1 MLNRTPL
8 ASALALAFALPFAS
22 PALAQSAPAATA
34 ASTATRTSASTGN
47 PAAAQPALA
56 VQTGQTAQAA
66 QAQAQTAQTAQSA
79 QTAQTAQTAQASQ
92 SAAPAT
98 DNATLPTIS
107 VSSQNDD
114 QDFQADRATVGAKT
128 PTALR
133 DIPQTVTVINKAV
146 MQSQGATSFQDALRN
161 APGITIGGAEG
172 GQIGNNIN
180 LRGFTAQNDI
190 YLDGFRDRNQ
200 YYRDTFD
207 LESIEVLYGPSSMLF
222 GRGSTG
228 GVINQVTKQ
237 ANLTPLTEVSATVGT
252 SDRYRATLDVN
263 RPIGDHAAFRLNAFG
278 QSMGS
283 TRDEMKNKDYGFA
296 PELRFGIG
304 TPTEVTISALIQH
317 NYDMPD
323 YGVQAINGRPFA
335 PSKSTFYGLT
345 DDRTIQDV
353 QTVQARVD
361 HRFNDQFKISN
372 QTQFSH
378 SLTDARETAP
388 GAVLTGPL
396 ATSTALKNGNFTNL
410 PLEDLYIKLASH
422 DRVIEN
428 HSIYN
433 DTMAQYK
440 FTTGFL
446 KHDMIAGV
454 EVGHD
459 SYTNQAYTRN
469 NLPILSLLDPV
480 YIPTPS
486 NVTQTV
492 GNHAESG
499 ATTLA
504 AYFNETMSIGEHWKV
519 IGGVRWDRFQAHI
532 ANTINAPLYADQTN
546 TFTSV
551 RAGAIYQPTDWQSY
565 YFSYGTSF
573 DPSLEALTVTNTTQ
587 NLAPEHTKSYEVGA
601 KWDLLGG
608 NLSVTS
614 AFFQQEMDNARTQTS
629 TGEYTLEGDIR
640 VRGFQAGA
648 TGHLTD
654 KWQVFAGYTYM
665 DGVILKALDGTQGN
679 TPANTPRNTFTLWT
693 TYAFAPHWEIGGGP
707 TYMSARYAANTNYVE
722 APGYTRWDAMAEYRE
737 KKWDVRLNLLNLTNK
752 FYYDALIQS
761 DGGRS
766 VPGIGRTLLATF
778 DYRL

>member
-1 MLNRTPL
+1 MLIRTPL

-22 PALAQSAPAATA
+22 SALAQSAPAVA
-34 ASTATRTSASTGN
+34 ASGAAAT
-47 PAAAQPALA
+47 PAASS
-56 VQTGQTAQAA
+56 QAG
-66 QAQAQTAQTAQSA
+66 
-79 QTAQTAQTAQASQ
+79 SQ
-92 SAAPAT
+92 SNVKAKAD
-98 DNATLPTIS
+98 DNGTLPAVA
-107 VSSQNDD
+107 VSGQAEA
-114 QDFQADRATVGAKT
+114 QDFQAEKSTVGAKT

-133 DIPQTVTVINKAV
+133 DIPQTVTVINKALI
-146 MQSQGATSFQDALRN
+146 QSQGATSFQDALRN

-207 LESIEVLYGPSSMLF
+207 LDSIEVLYGPSSMLF

-228 GVINQVTKQ
+228 GVINQVSKQ
-237 ANLTPLTEVSATVGT
+237 ATLKPLTEVSSTIGT
-252 SDRYRATLDVN
+252 NDRYRATLDVD

-278 QSMGS
+278 QSLGS
-283 TRDEMKNKDYGFA
+283 TRDEMMNKDYGFA

-317 NYDMPD
+317 NYDQPD
-323 YGVQAINGRPFA
+323 YGVQSINGHPFS
-335 PSKSTFYGLT
+335 PSKGTYYGLT

-353 QTVQARVD
+353 QTVTARVD
-361 HRFNDQFKISN
+361 HKFNDQFKISN

-378 SLTDARETAP
+378 SLTDARETAA

-396 ATSTALKNGNFTNL
+396 SSSTALKNGNYTTL
-410 PLEDLYIKLASH
+410 PLSDLYVKLASH

-440 FTTGFL
+440 FDTGFV
-446 KHDMIAGV
+446 KHEMIAGV

-469 NLPILSLLDPV
+469 NLPIVSLLDPV

-504 AYFNETMSIGEHWKV
+504 AYFNETMSLGEHWKL

-532 ANTINAPLYADQTN
+532 TNSISAPNYAAQTN

-587 NLAPEHTKSYEVGA
+587 GLAPEHTKSYEVGG

-629 TGEYTLEGDIR
+629 SGEYTLDGDIR

-648 TGHLTD
+648 TGHITN

-665 DGVILKALDGTQGN
+665 DGYVLKAADGTQGH

-693 TYAFAPHWEIGGGP
+693 TYAFAPHWEVGGGP
-707 TYMSARYAANTNYVE
+707 TYMSSRYAANTNYVE
-722 APGYTRWDAMAEYRE
+722 VGGYTRWDAMAEYHE

-752 FYYDALIQS
+752 FYYDALIPS

-766 VPGIGRTLLATF
+766 VPGVGRTFLATF
-778 DYRL
+778 DYRF

>member
-8 ASALALAFALPFAS
+8 ASALALTFAVPFATT
-22 PALAQSAPAATA
+22 ALAQSAPATAAATAATA
-34 ASTATRTSASTGN
+34 ASGA
-47 PAAAQPALA
+47 AAAQSN
-56 VQTGQTAQAA
+56 QTFQTAQAE
-66 QAQAQTAQTAQSA
+66 SA
-79 QTAQTAQTAQASQ
+79 TN
-92 SAAPAT
+92 
-98 DNATLPTIS
+98 NATLPTIS
-107 VSSQNDD
+107 VSGQSDA
-114 QDFQADRATVGAKT
+114 QDFQAERSTVGAKT

-133 DIPQTVTVINKAV
+133 DIPQSVTVINKAV

-237 ANLTPLTEVSATVGT
+237 ANLKPLTEVSTTIGT
-252 SDRYRATLDVN
+252 DDRYRATLDVN
-263 RPIGDHAAFRLNAFG
+263 RPLGDHAAFRLNAFG

-283 TRDEMKNKDYGFA
+283 TRDVMKNKDYGFA

-323 YGVQAINGRPFA
+323 YGVQAVNGHPFA

-361 HRFNDQFKISN
+361 HRFNDQFKITN

-396 ATSTALKNGNFTNL
+396 ASSTALKNGNFTNL

-446 KHDMIAGV
+446 KHEMLAGI
-454 EVGHD
+454 ELGHD
-459 SYTNQAYTRN
+459 SYTNQASTRN
-469 NLPILSLLDPV
+469 NLPILSLLNPV
-480 YIPTPS
+480 YISTPS
-486 NVTQTV
+486 NVTTTV

-499 ATTLA
+499 ANTFA
-504 AYFNETMSIGEHWKV
+504 AYFNETMSIGEHWKL

-532 ANTINAPLYADQTN
+532 ANTISAPLYADQTN

-573 DPSLEALTVTNTTQ
+573 DPSLEALTVTNNTQ
-587 NLAPEHTKSYEVGA
+587 NLSPEHTKSYEVGA

-648 TGHLTD
+648 TGHITN

-665 DGVILKALDGTQGN
+665 DGVVLKALDGTQGN

-693 TYAFAPHWEIGGGP
+693 TYAFTPHWEIGGGP

-722 APGYTRWDAMAEYRE
+722 VGGYTRWDAMAAYHE
-737 KKWDVRLNLLNLTNK
+737 KKWDVLLNLLNLTNK

-766 VPGIGRTLLATF
+766 VPGIGRTFLATA
-778 DYRL
+778 DYRF

>member
-22 PALAQSAPAATA
+22 SALAQSAPAVAAPGAVAPPA
-34 ASTATRTSASTGN
+34 ASSQ
-47 PAAAQPALA
+47 AAAQPNVKAKADDNGTLPA
-56 VQTGQTAQAA
+56 VAVSGQAA
-66 QAQAQTAQTAQSA
+66 
-79 QTAQTAQTAQASQ
+79 
-92 SAAPAT
+92 P
-98 DNATLPTIS
+98 
-107 VSSQNDD
+107 
-114 QDFQADRATVGAKT
+114 QDFQAEKSTVGAKT

-133 DIPQTVTVINKAV
+133 DIPQTVTVINKALI
-146 MQSQGATSFQDALRN
+146 QSQGATSFQDALRN

-228 GVINQVTKQ
+228 GVINQVSKQ
-237 ANLTPLTEVSATVGT
+237 ATLKPLTEVSSTIGT
-252 SDRYRATLDVN
+252 NDRYRATLDVD
-263 RPIGDHAAFRLNAFG
+263 RPLGDHAAFRLNAFG
-278 QSMGS
+278 QSLGS
-283 TRDEMKNKDYGFA
+283 TRDEMMNKDYGFA

-317 NYDMPD
+317 NYDQPD
-323 YGVQAINGRPFA
+323 YGVQSINGHPFS
-335 PSKSTFYGLT
+335 PSKGTYYGLT

-353 QTVQARVD
+353 QNISARVD
-361 HRFNDQFKISN
+361 HKFNDQFKISN

-388 GAVLTGPL
+388 GSVLTGPL
-396 ATSTALKNGNFTNL
+396 SSSTALKNGNYTTL
-410 PLEDLYIKLASH
+410 PLSDLYVKLASH

-440 FTTGFL
+440 FDTGFV
-446 KHDMIAGV
+446 KHEMIAGV

-469 NLPILSLLDPV
+469 NLPIVSLLDPV

-504 AYFNETMSIGEHWKV
+504 AYFNETMSLGEHWKL

-532 ANTINAPLYADQTN
+532 ANSVSAPNYASQTN

-587 NLAPEHTKSYEVGA
+587 SLAPEHTKSYEVGG

-614 AFFQQEMDNARTQTS
+614 ALFQQEMDNARTQTS
-629 TGEYTLEGDIR
+629 SGEYTLDGDIR

-648 TGHLTD
+648 TGHITN

-665 DGVILKALDGTQGN
+665 DGLVLKAADGTQGK
-679 TPANTPRNTFTLWT
+679 TPANTPRNTFTMWT
-693 TYAFAPHWEIGGGP
+693 TYAFTPHWEVGGGP
-707 TYMSARYAANTNYVE
+707 TYMSSRYAANTNYVE
-722 APGYTRWDAMAEYRE
+722 VGGYTRWDAMAEYHA
-737 KKWDVRLNLLNLTNK
+737 KKWDVRLNVLNLTNK

-766 VPGIGRTLLATF
+766 VPGVGRTFLATF

>member
-1 MLNRTPL
+1 MSNRTPL
-8 ASALALAFALPFAS
+8 ASALALVFAVPFAS
-22 PALAQSAPAATA
+22 SALAQSAPV
-34 ASTATRTSASTGN
+34 
-47 PAAAQPALA
+47 AAQ
-56 VQTGQTAQAA
+56 QSEAA
-66 QAQAQTAQTAQSA
+66 PP
-79 QTAQTAQTAQASQ
+79 
-92 SAAPAT
+92 APAT
-98 DNATLPTIS
+98 DNATLPAIS
-107 VSSQNDD
+107 VSAQAPGQHN
-114 QDFQADRATVGAKT
+114 QDFQAETSTVGAKT

-133 DIPQTVTVINKAV
+133 DIPQSVTVINKAV

-228 GVINQVTKQ
+228 GVINQVTKH
-237 ANLTPLTEVSATVGT
+237 ATRKPFTEVSATLGT
-252 SDRYRATLDVN
+252 DDRYRTTLDLN
-263 RPIGDHAAFRLNAFG
+263 RPLGDHAAFRLNAFG

-283 TRDEMKNKDYGFA
+283 TRDQMKNKDYGFA

-304 TPTEVTISALIQH
+304 TPTEITLSALIQH
-317 NYDMPD
+317 NRDMPD
-323 YGVQAINGRPFA
+323 YGVQSINGHPFA

-353 QTVQARVD
+353 QTVSARID
-361 HRFNDQFKISN
+361 HTFNEQFKISN

-378 SLTDARETAP
+378 SRTDARETAP
-388 GAVLTGPL
+388 GAVLSGPL
-396 ATSTALKNGNFTNL
+396 ASSPALKNGNYTTL
-410 PLEDLYIKLASH
+410 PLSSLYVKLASH

-440 FTTGFL
+440 FSTGAV
-446 KHDMIAGV
+446 KHEMIAGV
-454 EVGHD
+454 EIGHD
-459 SYTNQAYTRN
+459 SYTNQATTRN
-469 NLPILSLLDPV
+469 NLPIVSLLDPV

-499 ATTLA
+499 ATSLA
-504 AYFNETMSIGEHWKV
+504 AYFNETMSIGEHWKL

-532 ANTINAPLYADQTN
+532 ANTVSAPAYADQTN

-573 DPSLEALTVTNTTQ
+573 NPSLEALTVTNNTQ
-587 NLAPEHTKSYEVGA
+587 NLAPESSKSYEVGG

-614 AFFQQEMDNARTQTS
+614 ALFQQEKDNARTQTS
-629 TGEYTLEGDIR
+629 TGQYMLEGDIR

-648 TGHLTD
+648 TGHITN

-665 DGVILKALDGTQGN
+665 DGVILKALDGTQGH
-679 TPANTPRNTFTLWT
+679 TPANTPRNTFTFWT
-693 TYAFAPHWEIGGGP
+693 TYALTPHWEIGGGP
-707 TYMSARYAANTNYVE
+707 TYMSSRYASNTNYVE
-722 APGYTRWDAMAEYRE
+722 TGGYTRWDAMAAYHA
-737 KKWDVRLNLLNLTNK
+737 KKWDVQLNLLNITNK
-752 FYYDALIQS
+752 FYYDALVPS

-766 VPGIGRTLLATF
+766 VPGVGRTFLATAN
-778 DYRL
+778 YRF

>member
-1 MLNRTPL
+1 MSNRTPL
-8 ASALALAFALPFAS
+8 ASALALVFAVPFAS
-22 PALAQSAPAATA
+22 SALAQSAPV
-34 ASTATRTSASTGN
+34 
-47 PAAAQPALA
+47 AAQQSEAAPPARA
-56 VQTGQTAQAA
+56 TPPTRATPATPPA
-66 QAQAQTAQTAQSA
+66 PAT
-79 QTAQTAQTAQASQ
+79 
-92 SAAPAT
+92 PAT
-98 DNATLPTIS
+98 DNATLPAIS
-107 VSSQNDD
+107 VSAQAPGQHN
-114 QDFQADRATVGAKT
+114 QDFQAETSTVGAKT

-133 DIPQTVTVINKAV
+133 DIPQSVTVINKAV

-228 GVINQVTKQ
+228 GVINQVTKH
-237 ANLTPLTEVSATVGT
+237 ATRKPFTEVSATLGT
-252 SDRYRATLDVN
+252 DDRYRTTLDLN
-263 RPIGDHAAFRLNAFG
+263 RPLGDHAAFRLNAFG

-283 TRDEMKNKDYGFA
+283 TRDQMKNKDYGFA

-304 TPTEVTISALIQH
+304 TPTEITLSALIQH
-317 NYDMPD
+317 NRDMPD
-323 YGVQAINGRPFA
+323 YGVQSINGHPFA

-353 QTVQARVD
+353 QTVSARID
-361 HRFNDQFKISN
+361 HTFNEQFKISN

-378 SLTDARETAP
+378 SRTDARETAP

-396 ATSTALKNGNFTNL
+396 ASSPALKNGNYTTL
-410 PLEDLYIKLASH
+410 PLSSLYVKLASH

-440 FTTGFL
+440 FSTGAV
-446 KHDMIAGV
+446 KHEMIAGV
-454 EVGHD
+454 EIGHD
-459 SYTNQAYTRN
+459 SYTNQATTRN
-469 NLPILSLLDPV
+469 NLPIVSLLDPV

-499 ATTLA
+499 ATSLA
-504 AYFNETMSIGEHWKV
+504 AYFNETMSIGEHWKL

-532 ANTINAPLYADQTN
+532 ANTVSAPAYADQTN

-573 DPSLEALTVTNTTQ
+573 NPSLEALTVTNNTQ
-587 NLAPEHTKSYEVGA
+587 NLAPESSKSYEVGG

-614 AFFQQEMDNARTQTS
+614 ALFQQEKDNARTQTS
-629 TGEYTLEGDIR
+629 TGQYMLEGDIR

-648 TGHLTD
+648 TGHITN

-665 DGVILKALDGTQGN
+665 DGVILKALDGTQGH

-693 TYAFAPHWEIGGGP
+693 TYAFTPHWEIGGGP
-707 TYMSARYAANTNYVE
+707 TYMSSRYASNTNYVE
-722 APGYTRWDAMAEYRE
+722 TGGYTRWDAMAAYHA
-737 KKWDVRLNLLNLTNK
+737 KKWDVQLNLLNITNK
-752 FYYDALIQS
+752 FYYDALVPS

-766 VPGIGRTLLATF
+766 VPGVGRTFLATAN
-778 DYRL
+778 YRF

>member
-8 ASALALAFALPFAS
+8 ASALALAFAVPFAS
-22 PALAQSAPAATA
+22 TALAQSAPASAPQATA
-34 ASTATRTSASTGN
+34 
-47 PAAAQPALA
+47 PAAA
-56 VQTGQTAQAA
+56 
-66 QAQAQTAQTAQSA
+66 S
-79 QTAQTAQTAQASQ
+79 
-92 SAAPAT
+92 SAAAEGS
-98 DNATLPTIS
+98 TLPAIS
-107 VSSQNDD
+107 VSGQTDP
-114 QDFQADRATVGAKT
+114 QDFQAERSTVGAKT

-133 DIPQTVTVINKAV
+133 DIPQSVTVINKAV

-207 LESIEVLYGPSSMLF
+207 LDAIEVLYGPSSMLF

-228 GVINQVTKQ
+228 GVVNQVSKK
-237 ANLTPLTEVSATVGT
+237 ANLTPSAEVSTTVGT
-252 SDRYRATLDVN
+252 DDRYRTSVDLN
-263 RPIGDHAAFRLNAFG
+263 HPLGDTAAFRLNAFG
-278 QSMGS
+278 QSLGS
-283 TRDEMKNKDYGFA
+283 TRDEMKNKDYGIA

-304 TPTEVTISALIQH
+304 TPTEVTLSALIQH

-323 YGVQAINGRPFA
+323 YGVQSINGHAFA

-353 QTVQARVD
+353 QTVAARVD
-361 HRFNDQFKISN
+361 HKFNDQFKLTN
-372 QTQFSH
+372 QTEFSH

-396 ATSTALKNGNFTNL
+396 ASSPALSNGNYTTL
-410 PLEDLYIKLASH
+410 PLSDLYVKLASH

-433 DTMAQYK
+433 DTMAEYK
-440 FTTGFL
+440 FDTGFV
-446 KHDMIAGV
+446 KHDVIAGV

-469 NLPILSLLDPV
+469 NLPILSLLDPA
-480 YIPTPS
+480 YMSTPS

-499 ATTLA
+499 ATSLA
-504 AYFNETMSIGEHWKV
+504 AYMNETMSLGEHWKL
-519 IGGVRWDRFQAHI
+519 IGGLRWDRFQAHI
-532 ANTINAPLYADQTN
+532 SNTISAPGYADQTN

-551 RAGAIYQPTDWQSY
+551 RAGVIYQPTDWQSY

-573 DPSLEALTVTNTTQ
+573 DPSLESLTVTNNTQ
-587 NLAPEHTKSYEVGA
+587 NLAPEHTKSYEVGG
-601 KWDLLGG
+601 KWDLLNG

-614 AFFQQEMDNARTQTS
+614 ALFQQEMDNARTQTS
-629 TGEYTLEGDIR
+629 SGEYLLEGDVR
-640 VRGFQAGA
+640 VRGFQAGVS
-648 TGHLTD
+648 GHLTD
-654 KWQVFAGYTYM
+654 KWQVFGGYTYM
-665 DGVILKALDGTQGN
+665 DGVVLQALDGTQGN
-679 TPANTPRNTFTLWT
+679 TLANTPRNTLTLWT
-693 TYAFAPHWEIGGGP
+693 TYEVAPHWEVGGGP
-707 TYMSARYAANTNYVE
+707 TYMSARYAANTNYVSVG
-722 APGYTRWDAMAEYRE
+722 GYTRWDAMAEYE
-737 KKWDVRLNLLNLTNK
+737 QKKWDVRLNLLNLTNK

-766 VPGIGRTLLATF
+766 VPGVGRTLLATF

>member
-8 ASALALAFALPFAS
+8 ASALALAFAVPFAS
-22 PALAQSAPAATA
+22 TALAQSAPAPASSAQAAAPTA
-34 ASTATRTSASTGN
+34 ASSATAEGSTL
-47 PAAAQPALA
+47 PAIA
-56 VQTGQTAQAA
+56 VSGQTD
-66 QAQAQTAQTAQSA
+66 
-79 QTAQTAQTAQASQ
+79 
-92 SAAPAT
+92 P
-98 DNATLPTIS
+98 
-107 VSSQNDD
+107 
-114 QDFQADRATVGAKT
+114 QDFQAERSTVGAKT

-133 DIPQTVTVINKAV
+133 DIPQSVTVINKAV

-207 LESIEVLYGPSSMLF
+207 LDAIEVLYGPSSMLF

-228 GVINQVTKQ
+228 GVVNQVSKK
-237 ANLTPLTEVSATVGT
+237 ANLTPSAEVSTTVGT
-252 SDRYRATLDVN
+252 DDRYRTSVDLN
-263 RPIGDHAAFRLNAFG
+263 HPLGDTAAFRLNAFG
-278 QSMGS
+278 QSLGS
-283 TRDEMKNKDYGFA
+283 TRDEMKNKDYGIA

-304 TPTEVTISALIQH
+304 TPTEVTLSALIQH

-323 YGVQAINGRPFA
+323 YGVQSINGHAFA

-353 QTVQARVD
+353 QTVTARVD
-361 HRFNDQFKISN
+361 HKFNDQFKLTN
-372 QTQFSH
+372 QTEFSH

-396 ATSTALKNGNFTNL
+396 ASSPALSNGNYTTL
-410 PLEDLYIKLASH
+410 PLSDLYVKLASH

-433 DTMAQYK
+433 DTMGEYK
-440 FTTGFL
+440 FDTGLL
-446 KHDMIAGV
+446 KHDVIAGV

-469 NLPILSLLDPV
+469 NLPILSLLDPA
-480 YIPTPS
+480 YMSTPS

-499 ATTLA
+499 ATSLA
-504 AYFNETMSIGEHWKV
+504 AYMNETMSIGEHWKL
-519 IGGVRWDRFQAHI
+519 IGGLRWDRFQAHI
-532 ANTINAPLYADQTN
+532 ANTISAPAYADQTN

-551 RAGAIYQPTDWQSY
+551 RAGVIYQPADWQSY

-573 DPSLEALTVTNTTQ
+573 DPSLESLTVTNNTQ
-587 NLAPEHTKSYEVGA
+587 NLAPEHTKSYEVGG
-601 KWDLLGG
+601 KWDLLNG

-614 AFFQQEMDNARTQTS
+614 ALFQQEMDNARTQTS
-629 TGEYTLEGDIR
+629 SGEYLLEGDVR
-640 VRGFQAGA
+640 VRGFQAGVS
-648 TGHLTD
+648 GHLTD
-654 KWQVFAGYTYM
+654 KWQVFGGYTYM
-665 DGVILKALDGTQGN
+665 DGVVLQALDGTQGH
-679 TPANTPRNTFTLWT
+679 TLANTPRNTLTLWT
-693 TYAFAPHWEIGGGP
+693 TYDVAPHWEVGGGP
-707 TYMSARYAANTNYVE
+707 TYMSARYAANTNYVSVG
-722 APGYTRWDAMAEYRE
+722 GYTRWDAMAEYHE

-766 VPGIGRTLLATF
+766 VPGVGRTLLATF